1 MTVKVR
7 LYFCFYALLIA
18 FASLFSG
25 CSADDSTPSAAADEI
40 RVNAEVWHLVSG
52 TRVNFIDDENIS
64 DYDFIATVY
73 PTGTTTNPLISPV
86 EVNWNSTSSKWEFS
100 DGKHYWPATG
110 SFDFFAYMPV
120 SIPSY
125 ITDMSDVA
133 SQVTYAASALQ
144 FKCASLP
151 MTNSGQTSL
160 QEFVCALTPEQS
172 KSNAG
177 ADGVTMTFK
186 HPFARITLKLSST
199 QQPIHI
205 NTITLKSLKNNGSCS
220 FDGSTSSWVPS
231 DDACDF
237 VATLDQDYTAN
248 QVIDT
253 YIMVPQTFTGDIVV
267 NADWTDWGAQ
277 LTHTVSTSLSSI
289 TWAAGT
295 SYTYTFTITE
305 SDLKVDTQ
313 KYTEQW

>member
-1 MTVKVR
+1 MTMKVR

-25 CSADDSTPSAAADEI
+25 CSADDSTPSEVADEI

-52 TRVNFIDDENIS
+52 TRVNFIDGGTLSSGSFVAAVNESGETD
-64 DYDFIATVY
+64 VY
-73 PTGTTTNPLISPV
+73 ISPTT
-86 EVNWNSTSSKWEFS
+86 VNWVTDHWEFS

-120 SIPSY
+120 TIPSY
-125 ITDMSDVA
+125 ITDMSGVA
-133 SQVTYAASALQ
+133 SQVTYAASAMQ

-151 MTNSGQTSL
+151 MTDTGQASL

-186 HPFARITLKLSST
+186 RPFARINLMLSPD
-199 QQPIHI
+199 QPDIII
-205 NTITLKSLKNNGSCS
+205 NSIKFKSLKTGGSCS
-220 FDGSTSSWVPS
+220 FNGTSSTWSNFTPDNTS
-231 DDACDF
+231 DF
-237 VATLDQDYTAN
+237 VVSLNNENYTASAN
-248 QVIDT
+248 LGS
-253 YIMVPQTFTGDIVV
+253 YLMVPQGFSGNIEVKATWI
-267 NADWTDWGAQ
+267 DWGE
-277 LTHTVSTSLSSI
+277 LFEHTVTASVPT
-289 TWAAGT
+289 TWVAGY

-305 SDLKVDTQ
+305 TDLKVDIS
-313 KYTEQW
+313 KFTEQW